1 MQEYFHDE
9 PGSAP
14 GTLVFEKDAAPA
26 RIALLDCSDRDVTW
40 LENIEPE
47 ACKPYLTSDSLSWV
61 DVRGLGNAQLWEQME
76 KVFEL
81 HPLVLEDVV
90 NVPQRPKV
98 EEYDD
103 RIVVISRLVFP
114 REDEPGFD
122 SEQLSFVLA
131 PHYLLTVREKADRDE
146 FGSIRDRLR
155 SNKMAYSSESE
166 RLRHDYLAYSLI
178 DAAIDGFFPVLEQYG
193 ERLAHLEDEVVVRPT
208 PHTLQKIY
216 RLRRELLELRRAIW
230 PQRSAISLL
239 SRSSNNTYLDSDV
252 RLYLRDCYDH
262 VLQVLEMVETYREL
276 ASGLMD
282 VYLSAVSNKTNEVM
296 KVLTVISTI
305 FIPLTFLVGVYG
317 MNFNPDSSPWNM
329 PELNWSWGYPAFW
342 GVTVTIAAGLVAFFW
357 RRGWFE
363 TTSGFEDD

>member
-1 MQEYFHDE
+1 MKEYFHDK

-14 GTLVFEKDAAPA
+14 GTLVFDKDAPPA
-26 RIALLDCSDRDVTW
+26 RLRLLDCTETGTTACEDIT
-40 LENIEPE
+40 PE
-47 ACKPYLTSDSLSWV
+47 ACAPYLTSESVSWV
-61 DVRGLGNAQLWEQME
+61 DMRGLGNAELWEKLAE
-76 KVFEL
+76 IFEL

-103 RIVVISRLVFP
+103 RLVIISRMVFLP
-114 REDEPGFD
+114 EKDGGFD
-122 SEQLSFVLA
+122 SQQVSFILT
-131 PHYLLTVREKADRDE
+131 PHYLLTVQEHPELDGFE
-146 FGSIRDRLR
+146 LVRDRLIANKIGHR
-155 SNKMAYSSESE
+155 SP
-166 RLRHDYLAYSLI
+166 DYLAYSLI

-193 ERLAHLEDEVVVRPT
+193 ERLAALEEEVVGNPSPR
-208 PHTLQKIY
+208 TLQKIY
-216 RLRRELLELRRAIW
+216 HLRRELLELRRTIW
-230 PQRSAISLL
+230 PQRSAINLL
-239 SRSSNNTYLDSDV
+239 SRSGSDPVVSAEV

-282 VYLSAVSNKTNEVM
+282 VYLSAVSNKTNDVM

-329 PELNWSWGYPAFW
+329 PELNWYWGYPAFW
-342 GVTVTIAAGLVAFFW
+342 GLCLLITTGLVVFFW

-363 TTSGFEDD
+363 STSGLDEESRSP